1 VRKALA
7 VAFVLAAA
15 AGAAAQEGRPGG
27 RAEGRPDEGSRRPP
41 REEIFRMVDAY
52 VAEHL
57 QESLALSDE
66 QLNRLMPLVR
76 KLNAD
81 RRRLAERRMHALFQM
96 RRMFKDGTATD
107 ARIAELL
114 QQVKSA
120 EVEEPTAIRAGHDA
134 IDAQLTPLQQA
145 QFRVLEAEVEHRV
158 RQVMARVR
166 GQRAGRPGAPPDEPR
181 APNDPR

>member
-1 VRKALA
+1 V
-7 VAFVLAAA
+7 FVLSAA
-15 AGAAAQEGRPGG
+15 AGAAAQEGRPQGAPDGG
-27 RAEGRPDEGSRRPP
+27 PRRPP

-52 VAEHL
+52 LAEHL
-57 QESLALSDE
+57 QESLALSDD

-81 RRRLAERRMHALFQM
+81 RRRFAEQRIRALFQL
-96 RRMFKDGTATD
+96 RRILKEVGASD

-120 EVEEPTAIRAGHDA
+120 ELEEPIVVRAGHDA

-158 RQVMARVR
+158 RQAMGRL
-166 GQRAGRPGAPPDEPR
+166 RAERSGRPGAPPDERRP
-181 APNDPR
+181 PHDPR